1 MIATI
6 IIVGLAFIWLGYETD
21 WMRIRLPV
29 GANYKRGLI
38 PPPPS
43 PEQQIR
49 LQRKLWQFL
58 KYGDDCVMSDR
69 LGIYCHTNGCRLCH
83 QGDRFFAWRIP
94 ARTVKVFGSTINFKS
109 GCNLYRAKLLN
120 DIVKAQKSKVLPT
133 YRHNGYPGYGQRA
146 DLDYLTQFELLIDGK
161 VVMARGN
168 GNEYY
173 KRGMIKEAL
182 KPYKVGRR
190 TRSVYSAVK

>member
-1 MIATI
+1 MGVPIWF
-6 IIVGLAFIWLGYETD
+6 IVTMVLAFTCLGYETS

-29 GANYKRGLI
+29 GASYKRGLI
-38 PPPPS
+38 LPPPS
-43 PEQQIR
+43 LDQKIR
-49 LQRKLWQFL
+49 QQRKWQFL
-58 KYGDDCVMSDR
+58 KYGDDCIMMRDR
-69 LGIYCHTNGCRLCH
+69 CGIYPCNLCK
-83 QGDRFFAWRIP
+83 QGNRFFAWRIP

-109 GCNLYRAKLLN
+109 GCNLYRAKLLK